1 MTHPLPT
8 TRPDASPPST
18 RRTFLRGAGVALALP
33 WLEALARPGTARAAT
48 AGPPRR
54 LLAIETTMGLLP
66 QYFFPQGAGRDYEP
80 SPYLE
85 KLAPFRDRLT
95 VFSGLA
101 HPLVDGGHAA
111 DICFLTGAPHP
122 ASGSFKNSVSLD
134 QVAAA
139 SLGGQTRFASL
150 ALTVAAHG
158 STSLSFTRSGASIPG
173 ERSPARLYRRMF
185 LQGDARETA
194 ERIAALQTG
203 QSVLDFVALP
213 AKRLDRTL
221 GPADR
226 ARLDQFFTSV
236 RDVETQMQ
244 KAEMWERR
252 RRPKPKLPPPPEQ
265 PEQELFTLLGLMG
278 QLIRLAFETDSTR
291 VATLFVNP
299 AVWVPRAPGVAHEPH
314 SLTHHGNRPEMI
326 AELKTLEEAQFTALS
341 DLLAALDGVREGG
354 ETLLDH
360 TMVLYG
366 SCMGNANSHSNTN
379 LPILLAGG
387 GFRHAGHLAF
397 DPANHPPLAN
407 LHVSMLQRLG
417 LETDRFASS
426 TGTLTGLDFAT

>member
-1 MTHPLPT
+1 MIDPFPT
-8 TRPDASPPST
+8 TFRTPTRGT
-18 RRTFLRGAGVALALP
+18 RRTFLRGAGVAVALP
-33 WLEALARPGTARAAT
+33 WLEALGRPGTARGAS
-48 AGPPRR
+48 GDPPRR
-54 LLAIETTMGLLP
+54 MLAIETTMGLLP
-66 QYFFPQGAGRDYEP
+66 QYFFPETAGREYAP
-80 SPYLE
+80 SPYLQR
-85 KLAPFRDRLT
+85 LGAFRDRFT

-122 ASGSFKNSVSLD
+122 ASGSFKNTISLD
-134 QVAAA
+134 QVAAEA
-139 SLGGQTRFASL
+139 LGGQTRFASL

-158 STSLSFTRSGASIPG
+158 TTSLAFTRSGAPIPG

-194 ERIAALQTG
+194 ERVAALQTG

-213 AKRLDRTL
+213 AKRLDRGL

-226 ARLDQFFTSV
+226 ARLDQYFTSV
-236 RDVETQMQ
+236 REVEAQMQ

-265 PEQELFTLLGLMG
+265 PEEELFTLLSLMG
-278 QLIRLAFETDSTR
+278 QMIRLAFETDSTR

-299 AVWVPRAPGVAHEPH
+299 AVWVPRTPGVAHEPH
-314 SLTHHGNRPEMI
+314 ALTHHGNRPEMI
-326 AELKTLEEAQFTALS
+326 AELKTLEEAQFAALA
-341 DLLAALDGVREGG
+341 DLLTGLDGVAEGG
-354 ETLLDH
+354 ETLLDR

-397 DPANHPPLAN
+397 DPADHPPLAN
-407 LHVSMLQRLG
+407 LYVSMLQRLG

-426 TGTLTGLDFAT
+426 TGTLTGLEFAA

>member
-1 MTHPLPT
+1 MT
-8 TRPDASPPST
+8 PSAKACPS
-18 RRTFLRGAGVALALP
+18 RRELLRGAGVAVALP
-33 WLEALARPGTARAAT
+33 WLEAFASPRTARGAT

-66 QYFFPQGAGRDYEP
+66 QYFFPQTAGRDYEP

-85 KLAPFRDRLT
+85 RLAPFRDRLT

-122 ASGSFKNSVSLD
+122 ASGSFKNSISLD
-134 QVAAA
+134 QVAAE

-150 ALTVAAHG
+150 SLTVAAHG
-158 STSLSFTRSGASIPG
+158 TASLSFTRSGAPIPG
-173 ERSPARLYRRMF
+173 ERSPARLYRQMF

-194 ERIAALQTG
+194 ERVASLQAG
-203 QSVLDFVALP
+203 RSVLDFVALP
-213 AKRLDRTL
+213 AKRLDKSLTA
-221 GPADR
+221 ADR
-226 ARLDQFFTSV
+226 ARLDHYFTSV
-236 RDVETQMQ
+236 REVEEQMQ

-252 RRPKPKLPPPPEQ
+252 RRPKPKLPPPPDQ
-265 PEQELFTLLGLMG
+265 PEQEFFTLLTLMG
-278 QLIRLAFETDSTR
+278 QMVRLAFETDSTR
-291 VATLFVNP
+291 VVTLFVNP
-299 AVWVPRAPGVAHEPH
+299 AVWTPRTPGVAHEPH

-326 AELKTLEEAQFTALS
+326 AELKTLEETQFAALAE
-341 DLLAALDGVREGG
+341 LLAALDGVSQQG
-354 ETLLDH
+354 ETLLDR

-397 DPANHPPLAN
+397 DPAGHPPLAN
-407 LHVSMLQRLG
+407 LYVSMLQRLG

-426 TGTLTGLDFAT
+426 TGTLAGLELAS

>member
-1 MTHPLPT
+1 MKGLTSMVHSAPH
-8 TRPDASPPST
+8 SSS
-18 RRTFLRGAGVALALP
+18 RRTFLRGAGVAVALP
-33 WLEALARPGTARAAT
+33 WLEAFTSRGTARGAT
-48 AGPPRR
+48 VGPPRR

-66 QYFFPQGAGRDYEP
+66 QYFFPTTAGRDYETP
-80 SPYLE
+80 PYLE
-85 KLAPFRDRLT
+85 RLTPFRERLT

-122 ASGSFKNSVSLD
+122 ASGSFRNSISLD
-134 QVAAA
+134 QIAAE

-158 STSLSFTRSGASIPG
+158 TTSLSFTRSGAPIPG
-173 ERSPARLYRRMF
+173 ERSPARLYRQMF
-185 LQGDARETA
+185 LQGNARETA
-194 ERIAALQTG
+194 ERVATLQAG
-203 QSVLDFVALP
+203 RSILDFVAHP
-213 AKRLDRTL
+213 AKRLDKSLTA
-221 GPADR
+221 ADR
-226 ARLDQFFTSV
+226 ARLDHYFTSV
-236 RDVETQMQ
+236 REVEAQMQ

-265 PEQELFTLLGLMG
+265 PEQEFFTLLALMG
-278 QLIRLAFETDSTR
+278 QMIRLAFETDSTR
-291 VATLFVNP
+291 VVTLLVNP
-299 AVWVPRAPGVAHEPH
+299 AVWMPRAPGVAHEPH

-326 AELKTLEEAQFTALS
+326 AELKTLEAAQFAALAE
-341 DLLAALDGVREGG
+341 LLATLDGVSEGG
-354 ETLLDH
+354 ATLLDH

-397 DPANHPPLAN
+397 DPADHPPLAN
-407 LHVSMLQRLG
+407 LYVSMLQRLG
-417 LETDRFASS
+417 LETDRFATS
-426 TGTLTGLDFAT
+426 TGTLTGLELAS

>member
-1 MTHPLPT
+1 MNPS
-8 TRPDASPPST
+8 RPPSAAAS
-18 RRTFLRGAGVALALP
+18 RRSFLRGAGVAVSLP
-33 WLEALARPGTARAAT
+33 WLEALARPGTARGGSGG
-48 AGPPRR
+48 GPPRR

-66 QYFFPQGAGRDYEP
+66 QFFFPRGTGRDYEP
-80 SPYLE
+80 SAYLDR
-85 KLAPFRDRLT
+85 LAAFRDRFT

-122 ASGSFKNSVSLD
+122 ASGSFRNTISLD
-134 QVAAA
+134 QVAAE
-139 SLGGQTRFASL
+139 SLGGETRIAAL
-150 ALTVAAHG
+150 PLTVAAQG
-158 STSLSFTRSGASIPG
+158 TASLSFTRSGAAIPG

-194 ERIAALQTG
+194 ERIATLQSG
-203 QSVLDFVALP
+203 RSVLDFVAFS
-213 AKRLDRTL
+213 AKRLERGL
-221 GPADR
+221 GAADR
-226 ARLDQFFTSV
+226 ARLDQYFTSV
-236 RDVETQMQ
+236 REVEEQMQ

-265 PEQELFTLLGLMG
+265 PEQEFFTLLRLMG
-278 QLIRLAFETDSTR
+278 QMVRLAFETDSTR

-299 AVWVPRAPGVAHEPH
+299 AVWVPRAPGVAHETH

-326 AELKTLEEAQFTALS
+326 GELKTLEEAQFAALAE
-341 DLLAALDGVREGG
+341 LLAALDGVSEQG
-354 ETLLDH
+354 ETLLDR

-366 SCMGNANSHSNTN
+366 SCMGNANSHSNAN

-397 DPANHPPLAN
+397 DPVDHPPLAN
-407 LHVSMLQRLG
+407 LYVSMLQRLG
-417 LETDRFASS
+417 IEADRFASS
-426 TGTLTGLDFAT
+426 TGTLTGLELAT

>member
-1 MTHPLPT
+1 MT
-8 TRPDASPPST
+8 PSAQACPS
-18 RRTFLRGAGVALALP
+18 RRALLRGTGVAVALP
-33 WLEALARPGTARAAT
+33 WLEAFASPSTARGAT

-66 QYFFPQGAGRDYEP
+66 QYFFPQTAGRDYEP
-80 SPYLE
+80 SPYLQR
-85 KLAPFRDRLT
+85 LTPFRDRLT

-122 ASGSFKNSVSLD
+122 ASGSFKNSISLD
-134 QVAAA
+134 QVAAE

-150 ALTVAAHG
+150 AITVAAHG
-158 STSLSFTRSGASIPG
+158 TASLSFTRSGAPIPG
-173 ERSPARLYRRMF
+173 ERSPARLYRQMF

-194 ERIAALQTG
+194 ERVASLQAG
-203 QSVLDFVALP
+203 RSVLDFVALP
-213 AKRLDRTL
+213 AKRLDKSLTA
-221 GPADR
+221 ADR
-226 ARLDQFFTSV
+226 ARLDHYFTSV
-236 RDVETQMQ
+236 REVEEQMQ

-252 RRPKPKLPPPPEQ
+252 RRPKPKLPPPPDQ
-265 PEQELFTLLGLMG
+265 PEQEFFTLLTLMG
-278 QLIRLAFETDSTR
+278 QMVRLAFETDSTR
-291 VATLFVNP
+291 VVTLFVNP
-299 AVWVPRAPGVAHEPH
+299 AVWTPRTPGVAHEPH

-326 AELKTLEEAQFTALS
+326 AELKTLEETQFAALAE
-341 DLLAALDGVREGG
+341 LLAALDGVSQQG
-354 ETLLDH
+354 ETLLDR

-397 DPANHPPLAN
+397 DPASHPPLAN
-407 LHVSMLQRLG
+407 LYVSMLQRLG
-417 LETDRFASS
+417 IETDRFASS
-426 TGTLTGLDFAT
+426 TGTLTGLELAS